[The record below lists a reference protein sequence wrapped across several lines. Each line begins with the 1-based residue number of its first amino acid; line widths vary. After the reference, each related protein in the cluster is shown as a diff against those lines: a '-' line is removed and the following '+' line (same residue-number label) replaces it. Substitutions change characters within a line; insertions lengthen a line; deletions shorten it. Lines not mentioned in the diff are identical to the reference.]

1 MSNRIIELCNISK
14 SYKKVK
20 VLNEVNLAVERG
32 HITGLL
38 GPNGAGKTT
47 LLKILAGLTSL
58 DEGKLLFYGTEA
70 DLDGSRKKM
79 SFMLEE
85 PIIDPLMT
93 AQENMK
99 YVSFIK
105 GITDAK
111 AKIDETLKLVG
122 LHDTGKKLAKDFSL
136 GMKQRLGIAMA
147 LLSKPEVL
155 VLDEPMN
162 GLDPEGMAEM
172 RNVLREL
179 AEKKNVSIII
189 SSHILSEVA
198 ELCTDYAIISKGM
211 LLEAASMS
219 EWRDRSKRHIVLCT
233 NDIEKTIALLKE
245 QLAIY
250 DYRVSESNEL
260 YLYEFPEDIES
271 ISRVLME
278 GGVLISKLACEG
290 ESLEKYYLSKV
301 GGCCD

>member
-1 MSNRIIELCNISK
+1 MCDISK
-14 SYKKVK
+14 SYKKIK

-47 LLKILAGLTSL
+47 LLKILAGLTSP
-58 DEGKLLFYGTEA
+58 DEGKLLFYGTEVN
-70 DLDGSRKKM
+70 LDDSRRKM
-79 SFMLEE
+79 IFMLEE

-93 AQENMK
+93 AEKNMK
-99 YVSFIK
+99 YVEMVK
-105 GITDAK
+105 GISDTK
-111 AKIDETLKLVG
+111 AKIDETLKQVG
-122 LHDTGKKLAKDFSL
+122 LGNTGKKLAKDFSL

-147 LLSKPEVL
+147 LLSEPDVL

-172 RNVLREL
+172 RSVLREL
-179 AEKKNVSIII
+179 AEKKNVSIVI

-198 ELCTDYAIISKGM
+198 ELCTDYAIISKGR

-219 EWRDRSKRHIVLCT
+219 EWRARSKRHVVLCT
-233 NDIEKTIALLKE
+233 NDMEKTIALLKE
-245 QLAIY
+245 QLAIF
-250 DYRVSESNEL
+250 DYRVSEDNEL
-260 YLYEFPEDIES
+260 LLYEFPEDIGC
-271 ISRVLME
+271 ISKVLMKE
-278 GGVLISKLACEG
+278 GIFISKLACEG
-290 ESLEKYYLSKV
+290 ESLEEYYLTKV